1 LGEFTRKQA
10 SLENNI
16 TIYVQLLSYVY
27 SVGKILSMSF
37 QELLSNHTA
46 FKQNF
51 MRRLYVPVYAR
62 ILQKLSLNQIKLM
75 TKKANYQFLHTF
87 HFTSMNLYCL
97 TNYTEVVV
105 TDRWRQGRERNGNSA
120 SMKMSNE
127 NGCSQWHETHDHHKQ
142 EVYTCTPHNT
152 CSPVCTG
159 KSKS

>member
-37 QELLSNHTA
+37 QELLSSHTV

-62 ILQKLSLNQIKLM
+62 LLQKLSLNQIKLM
-75 TKKANYQFLHTF
+75 TKKRIISFHI
-87 HFTSMNLYCL
+87 HFTLHQWIFTVWRTTQKSWLL
-97 TNYTEVVV
+97 TVGGRGERGTAIARVW
-105 TDRWRQGRERNGNSA
+105 RWA
-120 SMKMSNE
+120 MKMVVAS
-127 NGCSQWHETHDHHKQ
+127 
-142 EVYTCTPHNT
+142 
-152 CSPVCTG
+152 
-159 KSKS
+159 